1 MSHIISKI
9 KDDFT
14 VVSKL
19 SYFVEHPIF
28 KHVFSYVLDVVLADL
43 SFAKQA
49 ILDLKLQPVLL
60 DSLTNN
66 WSKLNWLNFRTC
78 SSTKFV
84 KDNKI

>member
-1 MSHIISKI
+1 MPHIISKI
-9 KDDFT
+9 KDDLK

-28 KHVFSYVLDVVLADL
+28 KHVLSYVLDVVLEDL
-43 SFAKQA
+43 YYAKQA

-66 WSKLNWLNFRTC
+66 
-78 SSTKFV
+78 
-84 KDNKI
+84 